1 MSLQSIHND
10 GAWLQPLCQQGQI
23 GKCRHF
29 LARWIPVWAAVTW
42 ALRVYDFIPFAVKN
56 I

>member
-1 MSLQSIHND
+1 MTEPGCALYAKKDIR
-10 GAWLQPLCQQGQI
+10 QI
-23 GKCRHF
+23 GKGRHF